1 MRYPLAAAALVLA
14 TAGCNLAPSYE
25 RPEAPVAATFPGQ
38 PSAASGRR
46 APDIAW
52 REFFQDERLR
62 RILELAL
69 ANNRDLRQAVL
80 RIEEARA
87 AYRIQAADLLP
98 TVSGAA
104 SVARTG
110 GAVDRTE
117 HQVGVGVTA
126 FEIDVFGRVR
136 NLTDASL
143 AQYLAVEETQRAVQ
157 LSLVS
162 QVARAYLAER
172 GFTEQLELARRAL
185 ATRESSLELTRQRH
199 EAGASSALE
208 LRQAQSLVESA
219 RASVAA
225 LTRQHAQAVNA
236 LVLLAGTPLVNLP
249 PARPL
254 SAQLLA
260 ERIGAGLPSDLLIQR
275 PDIRAAE
282 QRLIAANADIGAAR
296 AAFFPQISLTASLG
310 TASPQLSGLFGGG
323 TGVWSFVPQL
333 LVPIFD
339 AGRREA
345 TVDVAEARKNIA
357 VAQYEQSIQ
366 VAFREVADA
375 LAARAAVGDELS
387 AQARLRDAER
397 ERVKL
402 TEQLY
407 RGGVAGSLE
416 FLDAQRQL
424 FSAEQALVQ
433 AQVLRNTSG
442 VDLYIAL
449 GGGLATPGA
458 VACSGER
465 ADTRRTNELHVQCRR
480 TRTA

>member
-1 MRYPLAAAALVLA
+1 MRGLAMVAGCLLV
-14 TAGCNLAPSYE
+14 AGCNLAPTYE
-25 RPEAPVAATFPGQ
+25 RPPAPVAAAFPGQ
-38 PSAASGRR
+38 VDGAPGRAAAG
-46 APDIAW
+46 IAW
-52 REFFQDERLR
+52 RDFFQDERLH

-87 AYRIQAADLLP
+87 MYRIQAADLLP
-98 TVSGAA
+98 AVSGAA
-104 SVARTG
+104 SVARG
-110 GAVDRTE
+110 GGPGSSAE
-117 HQVGVGVTA
+117 YQVGVGVA
-126 FEIDVFGRVR
+126 AYELDVFGRVR
-136 NLTDASL
+136 NLSDAAL
-143 AQYLAVEETQRAVQ
+143 AQYLAVAETRRAVQ

-172 GFTEQLELARRAL
+172 GFAEQLELARRAL
-185 ATRESSLELTRQRH
+185 DTREASLDLTRQRH
-199 EAGASSALE
+199 RAGASSTLE

-236 LVLLAGTPLVNLP
+236 LVLLAGTPLRDLP
-249 PARPL
+249 PGRDL
-254 SAQLLA
+254 GAQLVA
-260 ERIGAGLPSDLLIQR
+260 DQIGAGLPSDLLIRR

-282 QRLIAANADIGAAR
+282 QLLIASNADIGAAR
-296 AAFFPQISLTASLG
+296 AAFFPQITLTAALG
-310 TASPQLSGLFGGG
+310 TVSPQLSGLFGDGS
-323 TGVWSFVPQL
+323 GVWSFVPQL
-333 LVPIFD
+333 LAPIFD

-345 TVDVAEARKNIA
+345 TLDVAEARKNIA

-375 LAARAAVGDELS
+375 LAAREAVEAELS

-397 ERVKL
+397 ERVRL

-416 FLDAQRQL
+416 YLDAQRQL
-424 FSAEQALVQ
+424 FAAEQGLVQ

-442 VDLYIAL
+442 VDLYVAL
-449 GGGLATPGA
+449 GGGL
-458 VACSGER
+458 E
-465 ADTRRTNELHVQCRR
+465 
-480 TRTA
+480 